1 MFVFLS
7 KFNTPPHP
15 QSSGQFVTL
24 LSPGCEPILQISI
37 LKFRVA
43 NNENENEIEDED
55 EDEDEDKDDDIRM
68 AIRMKMRM
76 RMRMRMANLAST
88 SMIVQLRRGSGC
100 SVGFFLK
107 KQVQQLLKSSVS

>member
-1 MFVFLS
+1 MLKSVFLS

-24 LSPGCEPILQISI
+24 LSLGFEPILQISI

-55 EDEDEDKDDDIRM
+55 EDEDKDDDMRM
-68 AIRMKMRM
+68 AIRMTIK
-76 RMRMRMANLAST
+76 MRMRMANLAST
-88 SMIVQLRRGSGC
+88 SMIVQFRRGSGC

>member
-1 MFVFLS
+1 MLKSVFFLS

-24 LSPGCEPILQISI
+24 LSLGFEPILQISI

-55 EDEDEDKDDDIRM
+55 EDKDDDMRM
-68 AIRMKMRM
+68 AIKMKMSM